1 MLLIA
6 IDGIDQSGKKTQ
18 TGLLLKRLLE
28 LNYKVIKFS
37 FPNYETPVGQL
48 IEKILLNEII
58 VPLEV
63 KHILLSANR
72 WELKPKIEEYIKK
85 NYIIIF
91 DRYYQ
96 SNLAYGV
103 ANGLPLDWLINLD
116 KNLPD
121 CDLTIIL
128 DIPPEISFKRKEL
141 NRDVHEKD
149 FNYLVRVRKCFLEL
163 ANKNSWVVIDGN
175 RPISEVHNSIWSIVS
190 ERLKVKYIGT
200 NINN

>member
-1 MLLIA
+1 MLIA

-18 TGLLLKRLLE
+18 TNLLVKRLSE

-48 IEKILLNEII
+48 IEKILLNEVI

-96 SNLAYGV
+96 SNLAYGI

-116 KNLPD
+116 KNLPN

-141 NRDVHEKD
+141 NRDIHEKD

-163 ANKNSWVVIDGN
+163 ANKNSWIVIDGN
-175 RPISEVHNSIWSIVS
+175 RPIPEVHNSIWTIVS
-190 ERLKVKYIGT
+190 ERLKVI
-200 NINN
+200 

>member
-1 MLLIA
+1 MLIA

-18 TGLLLKRLLE
+18 TDLLLKRLSE

-37 FPNYETPVGQL
+37 FPNYETPIGQL

-85 NYIIIF
+85 NFIIIF

-103 ANGLPLDWLINLD
+103 ANGLPLDWLMNLD